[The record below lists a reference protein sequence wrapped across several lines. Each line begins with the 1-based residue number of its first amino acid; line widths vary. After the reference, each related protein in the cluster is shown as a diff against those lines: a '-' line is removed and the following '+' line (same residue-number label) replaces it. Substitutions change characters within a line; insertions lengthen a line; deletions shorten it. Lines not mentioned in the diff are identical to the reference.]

1 MEYIIIIALAFIA
14 GVVFLASKKKKNE
27 KATDFIEQDN
37 SKEEFK
43 IEPEVKQEE
52 KVLIK
57 QEEKLD
63 EVPQVKQ
70 SKSSLPQD
78 NTIMVI
84 DDSKVIRIKL
94 EKFLK
99 ENGYKVETAIDGI
112 DALEK
117 LDKLNKPNLIITDI
131 EMPNMDGFGL
141 IKNVRSNPL
150 FKEIPIII
158 MSSHADLHL
167 DISIEHPVNG
177 FVGKPYDEKNLLEQI
192 EFLTK

>member
-1 MEYIIIIALAFIA
+1 MEYVIIIALAFIA
-14 GVVFLASKKKKNE
+14 GVVFLASKKKKTE
-27 KATDFIEQDN
+27 KPTDFIEQDN

-43 IEPEVKQEE
+43 IESEVKEE

-57 QEEKLD
+57 QEEKIN
-63 EVPQVKQ
+63 ETPVKQ